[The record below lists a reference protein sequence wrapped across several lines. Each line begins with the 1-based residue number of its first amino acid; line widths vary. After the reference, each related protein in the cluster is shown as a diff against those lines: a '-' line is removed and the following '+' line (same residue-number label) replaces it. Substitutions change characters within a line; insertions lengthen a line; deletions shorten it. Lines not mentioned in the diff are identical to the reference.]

1 MLLPGRPHE
10 RKLDSLGYEVSR
22 TIAESHAPC
31 PPLLAITQRLTFR
44 SRDSCRNRLP
54 GSSVHHLTCRLPLR
68 HASATRVI
76 AREAFAGTVPRLRRQ
91 SSHEYGSGGSF
102 DIRCR
107 LRMDRPDH
115 SRSPGDA
122 APQEGLVESCFSA
135 GVSRPHQLPASQAL
149 GAPPTP
155 NQSHPGSK
163 AAQGEDQ
170 ESPRLTTLPRPGRKG
185 SPPTSRAVI
194 DSMVDTIIL
203 EPAILG
209 RPGYPPA
216 GPEAWPLGL
225 GYRGKNVR
233 TEINTAAGRSLPP
246 ASPGIT
252 LPGALPSAPNPRRPG
267 LLGW

>member
-149 GAPPTP
+149 GAPPTH

-163 AAQGEDQ
+163 ATQGEDQ
-170 ESPRLTTLPRPGRKG
+170 ESPRLTPSPARAQRQPANQPGSHRVNG
-185 SPPTSRAVI
+185 RHDHIGAS
-194 DSMVDTIIL
+194 DT
-203 EPAILG
+203 
-209 RPGYPPA
+209 R
-216 GPEAWPLGL
+216 
-225 GYRGKNVR
+225 
-233 TEINTAAGRSLPP
+233 AAGLP
-246 ASPGIT
+246 A
-252 LPGALPSAPNPRRPG
+252 RRA
-267 LLGW
+267 